1 MIGPLLRKTWLETR
15 WLLGGCLVLMCFFF
29 WLRVWLVSRLDSG
42 RFQQI
47 LELLPNQIRSLVRV
61 DFSFIVTHTGRVSI
75 GFEEPMVMLIM
86 AIWCISRGSD
96 LVSGELSRGT
106 MEMLLAQPISRRR
119 AFFVPLCYALAGVT
133 MLAMAS
139 LIGTWLGV
147 ATIQANEAYYP
158 AITIPL
164 IGTSVP
170 IPFAKPIEMRVPMYE
185 LVDWRAFWPG
195 AVNLFALG
203 VTMLGLATAFSA
215 YDRYRW
221 RAIGGVAITLILMS
235 IVKVVAMSYAPVGWL
250 GWLSIFSAF
259 EPALFISQT
268 STNPAAT
275 WSFYFFGKGDAL
287 TMSHWTYNLVLLG
300 IGIGL
305 IWHASRVFERRD
317 LPAPL

>member
-15 WLLGGCLVLMCFFF
+15 WLLGGCTVLMCFFF

-61 DFSFIVTHTGRVSI
+61 DFSFIVTHTGRVSM
-75 GFEEPMVMLIM
+75 GFEEPMVVLIM

-119 AFFVPLCYALAGVT
+119 AFFVPLCYALAGVVVLS
-133 MLAMAS
+133 MVS
-139 LIGTWLGV
+139 LLGTWLGV
-147 ATIQANEAYYP
+147 ATILANEAHYP
-158 AITIPL
+158 AIKIPL
-164 IGTSVP
+164 VGTSIP
-170 IPFAKPIEMRVPMYE
+170 IPFAKPIETRVPMWQ

-195 AVNLFALG
+195 AVNLFAVG
-203 VTMLGLATAFSA
+203 VAMLGFATVFSA
-215 YDRYRW
+215 YDRFRW
-221 RAIGGVAITLILMS
+221 RAIGGVAITFILMS
-235 IVKVVAMSYAPVGWL
+235 VVKVVAMSYAPMAWL
-250 GWLSIFSAF
+250 GWASIFSAF

-268 STNPAAT
+268 STNPAAI
-275 WSFYFFGKGDAL
+275 WSFSFTGKGDVL
-287 TMSHWTYNLVLLG
+287 MWSHWTYNLVLLG
-300 IGIGL
+300 IGAGL
-305 IWHASRVFERRD
+305 IWHSSRVFEHRD

>member
-75 GFEEPMVMLIM
+75 GFEEPMVVLIM

-119 AFFVPLCYALAGVT
+119 AFFVPMLYALAGVT
-133 MLAMAS
+133 LLAMVS
-139 LIGTWLGV
+139 LVGTWLGV

-158 AITIPL
+158 SIKIPL
-164 IGTSVP
+164 VGTSLP
-170 IPFAKPIEMRVPMYE
+170 IPFAKPIETRVPMSE
-185 LVDWRAFWPG
+185 LVDWRDFWPG
-195 AVNLFALG
+195 AVNLFAVG
-203 VTMLGLATAFSA
+203 VAMLGFATVFSA
-215 YDRYRW
+215 YDRFRW

-235 IVKVVAMSYAPVGWL
+235 ILKVVSMSYAPVAWL

-268 STNPAAT
+268 STDPNAV
-275 WSFYFFGKGDAL
+275 WSLYFLGKQDVL
-287 TMSHWTYNLVLLG
+287 LFSHWTYNLVLLG
-300 IGIGL
+300 LGASL
-305 IWHASRVFERRD
+305 IWHSSRVFERRD

>member
-1 MIGPLLRKTWLETR
+1 MIIPLLRKTWLETR
-15 WLLGGCLVLMCFFF
+15 WLLGGCMVLMCFFF

-75 GFEEPMVMLIM
+75 GFEEPMVLLIM

-106 MEMLLAQPISRRR
+106 MEMLLAQPVSRRR
-119 AFFVPLCYALAGVT
+119 AFFVPLLYALSGVAL
-133 MLAMAS
+133 LAMVS
-139 LIGTWLGV
+139 LLGTWLGV

-158 AITIPL
+158 AIRIPFV
-164 IGTSVP
+164 GTSIP
-170 IPFAKPIEMRVPMYE
+170 IPFAKPIEMRVPMFE
-185 LVDWRAFWPG
+185 LVDWWAFWPG
-195 AVNLFALG
+195 AVNLFSLG
-203 VTMLGLATAFSA
+203 VTMLGLATVFSA
-215 YDRYRW
+215 YDRFRW
-221 RAIGGVAITLILMS
+221 RAIGGAAITLILMS
-235 IVKVVAMSYAPVGWL
+235 IVKVVSMSYGPLGWL
-250 GWLSIFSAF
+250 GWFSIFSAF

-268 STNPAAT
+268 STNPAAM
-275 WSFYFFGKGDAL
+275 WSFYFLGKGDVL
-287 TMSHWTYNLVLLG
+287 TFSHWTYNLLLLA
-300 IGIGL
+300 IGAGL